1 MFVLTYIAIGFIT
14 VFGWNT
20 GQKVWDKYVEPETQQ
35 EQSIDATAVKSS
47 TNLKPTKK

>member
-20 GQKVWDKYVEPETQQ
+20 GQKVWDKYVEQDTYHEVQMGKVDNGRRDQ
-35 EQSIDATAVKSS
+35 EQNK
-47 TNLKPTKK
+47 